1 MTAAKPTSKDVIHVT
16 TTLVVRWIGEKDK
29 ISKSCK
35 KYMTQSLLSGG
46 LTYNNALS
54 CSAWKQPAIERLD
67 SCCNASY
74 SYFDFP
80 NDLACRDW
88 STIEIFIWLEAV
100 PSWNP
105 QSSDTGV
112 LFLSADVL
120 VSK

>member
-1 MTAAKPTSKDVIHVT
+1 MTAAKPTSADVIPVT
-16 TTLVVRWIGEKDK
+16 TTLVVRRIGEKDK
-29 ISKSCK
+29 VSESCSNN
-35 KYMTQSLLSGG
+35 MTQPNLSGG
-46 LTYNNALS
+46 LTYNDALS
-54 CSAWKQPAIERLD
+54 CSAWKQTAIERLD

-74 SYFDFP
+74 LYFDYP